1 MPKLRGR
8 ISDMKKFFV
17 AGAIFISGLC
27 VPGLLP
33 AKEVNFDQIIR
44 ALAPGVRGAY
54 EKLQR
59 SIDLEIQFETNSAT
73 LTKQAQKQLA
83 ALAKALVSDH
93 LSGTQY
99 IIAGHTDA
107 RGAAAYNKALSLK
120 RAKAVVDHLEHNF
133 KINRARFVAK
143 GYGEERLKD
152 TVNRGASI
160 NRRVEIT
167 LIHETHSPTDTGE
180 DKLELAPG
188 AGSPKSESIK
198 W

>member
-1 MPKLRGR
+1 MR
-8 ISDMKKFFV
+8 KFVV

-27 VPGLLP
+27 LPGLLP

-44 ALAPGVRGAY
+44 ALAPGVQGAY
-54 EKLQR
+54 ENLQR

-73 LTKQAQKQLA
+73 LTKQARKQLA
-83 ALAKALVSDH
+83 VLAKALVSDH
-93 LSGTQY
+93 LSGSQY

-107 RGAAAYNKALSLK
+107 RGAPAYNKALSLK

-152 TVNRGASI
+152 TVNIGASI

>member
-1 MPKLRGR
+1 
-8 ISDMKKFFV
+8 MKKFVV

-44 ALAPGVRGAY
+44 ALAPGVQGAY

-93 LSGTQY
+93 LSGS
-99 IIAGHTDA
+99 HTSLQAIRMPGAPQLTTHHETTVA
-107 RGAAAYNKALSLK
+107 RSDG
-120 RAKAVVDHLEHNF
+120 VW
-133 KINRARFVAK
+133 
-143 GYGEERLKD
+143 
-152 TVNRGASI
+152 GASW
-160 NRRVEIT
+160 ECW
-167 LIHETHSPTDTGE
+167 GE
-180 DKLELAPG
+180 FCSA
-188 AGSPKSESIK
+188 
-198 W
+198 